1 MACENGLLFFVQ
13 SLTCKPLLLPQTSNP
28 PSLQELNE
36 LMEYSAK
43 FDIRPRRR
51 FLLTALFLD
60 SFASSCL
67 ALPRRKSMVRTGKT
81 FESLGFAARAF

>member
-28 PSLQELNE
+28 PSQELNE

-51 FLLTALFLD
+51 FLLTALFLGL
-60 SFASSCL
+60 FCFILSCI
-67 ALPRRKSMVRTGKT
+67 AEEEKYGKYWQD
-81 FESLGFAARAF
+81 FREFGLCS